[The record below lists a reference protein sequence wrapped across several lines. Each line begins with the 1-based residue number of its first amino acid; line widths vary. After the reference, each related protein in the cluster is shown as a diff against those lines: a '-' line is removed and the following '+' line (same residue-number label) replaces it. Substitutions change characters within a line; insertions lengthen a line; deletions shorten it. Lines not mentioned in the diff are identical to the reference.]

1 MTFHAVVVLLSL
13 LAVVT
18 KTEPE
23 PRYDPATVVDLLVV
37 VTEVR
42 AATGENGLD
51 GVRLVARTEAD
62 TTIDVYLGPASF
74 LKEFEITFAKGDR
87 IQIIGSKVK
96 FAGGSIVLAREVRKD
111 SDFGILNWPSSE
123 FCFGPPF

>member
-1 MTFHAVVVLLSL
+1 VLALLGL

-18 KTEPE
+18 KTQPE
-23 PRYDPATVVDLLVV
+23 PRYDPATVVDLPVV

-42 AATGENGLD
+42 AAAGENGLD
-51 GVRLVARTEAD
+51 GVRLIARTEAD
-62 TTIDVYLGPASF
+62 ATIDVYLGPASF

-111 SDFGILNWPSSE
+111 SSTLYLRSKNGDPYWRRGD
-123 FCFGPPF
+123 